1 MENPNQSPIRITILY
16 VIIAINTSI
25 VSEDDRTF
33 LWDIFYKPIL
43 EIYTSLLLQAVQ
55 SIRVFVNVDRFLRFI
70 SPLLHIL
77 SLNIRVA
84 NRVIIGRVYR
94 QFSTI
99 VRKIGGQF
107 DDGTLTNVLLVLELY
122 AI

>member
-1 MENPNQSPIRITILY
+1 M
-16 VIIAINTSI
+16 IIAINATI

-33 LWDIFYKPIL
+33 LQDVLYKPIL
-43 EIYTSLLLQAVQ
+43 GIYTSLLPQAVQ
-55 SIRVFVNVDRFLRFI
+55 SIRVFVNVDRFPRFI
-70 SPLLHIL
+70 SPLSHIL

-99 VRKIGGQF
+99 VRKLGGQF
-107 DDGTLTNVLLVLELY
+107 DDGTLTNVLLVLY
-122 AI
+122 RAIWYTIFEFVRVRGRIG

>member
-1 MENPNQSPIRITILY
+1 M
-16 VIIAINTSI
+16 IIAINASI

-33 LWDIFYKPIL
+33 LQDVLYKPIL
-43 EIYTSLLLQAVQ
+43 GIYTSLLPQAVQ
-55 SIRVFVNVDRFLRFI
+55 SIRVFVNVDRFPRFI
-70 SPLLHIL
+70 SPLSHIL

-99 VRKIGGQF
+99 VRKLGGQF
-107 DDGTLTNVLLVLELY
+107 DDGTLTNVLLVLY
-122 AI
+122 RAIWYTIFEFVRVRGRIE